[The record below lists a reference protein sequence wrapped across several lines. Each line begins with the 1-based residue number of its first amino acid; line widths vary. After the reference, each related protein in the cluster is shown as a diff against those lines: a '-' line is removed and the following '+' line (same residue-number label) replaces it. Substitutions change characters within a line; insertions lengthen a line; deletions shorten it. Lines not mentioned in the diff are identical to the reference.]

1 MPRSSPNPEIGK
13 RLREAR
19 EKLGLSTRDVE
30 RLSRVI
36 AERKQNQEYY
46 ISHAW
51 LSEIERGEFIPGLL
65 KLFTLSTIY
74 QYRFDRFLNI
84 FGLDMDEIAKDQM
97 IVPLPRTHLVRPESG
112 GESVTEMAASRLA
125 GVPLDRTDLVSRMF
139 AGFRGLETALFPT
152 SQPGSSVYGYVG
164 TKDLTLSPLIRPGSF
179 VQIDSSQRR
188 IERGGWASVFERPIY
203 FTELRDEYVC
213 SWCEEREGK
222 LLLVP
227 YPHPENRVREVR
239 YPADAG
245 IIGRVTAVNMRIA
258 DPRQGSQPWR

>member
-1 MPRSSPNPEIGK
+1 MPGSPPNPEIGR
-13 RLREAR
+13 RLRAAR

-30 RLSRVI
+30 KLSRSF

-51 LSEIERGEFIPGLL
+51 LSQIERGEFIPGIF
-65 KLFTLSTIY
+65 KLYTLSMIY
-74 QYRFDRFLNI
+74 QYRFDRFLSI
-84 FGLDMDEIAKDQM
+84 FGIDINEIAREQM
-97 IVPLPRTHLVRPESG
+97 GVPLPRTHLVQPEQG
-112 GESVTEMAASRLA
+112 QQITELPPSHLA

-139 AGFRGLETALFPT
+139 AGFRGLEATLFPAA
-152 SQPGSSVYGYVG
+152 QSSASIYGYVG

-179 VQIDSSQRR
+179 VQIDSLQRKV
-188 IERGGWASVFERPIY
+188 ESGGWISVFERPVY

-227 YPHPENRVREVR
+227 YPHPQNRIREVR
-239 YPADAG
+239 YPAEAG
-245 IIGRVTAVNMRIA
+245 IIGRVTAVSMRIA
-258 DPRQGSQPWR
+258 DLREKSPA

>member
-1 MPRSSPNPEIGK
+1 MMPGSPPNPEIGR
-13 RLREAR
+13 RLRAAR

-30 RLSRVI
+30 RLSRRI
-36 AERKQNQEYY
+36 ADKKRNQEYY

-51 LSEIERGEFIPGLL
+51 LSEIEGGEFIPGIF
-65 KLFTLSTIY
+65 KLYSLSTIY
-74 QYRFDRFLNI
+74 QYRFDRFLII
-84 FGLDMDEIAKDQM
+84 FGIDINEIPREQM
-97 IVPLPRTHLVRPESG
+97 GVPLPRTHLVQPESWAPHITD
-112 GESVTEMAASRLA
+112 VPAYDLA

-139 AGFRGLETALFPT
+139 AGFRGLEASLFPA
-152 SQPGSSVYGYVG
+152 SQSSSSIYGYVG

-179 VQIDSSQRR
+179 VQIDSLQRKV
-188 IERGGWASVFERPIY
+188 ERGGWSSVFERPIY

-227 YPHPENRVREVR
+227 YPHPQNQIREVR
-239 YPADAG
+239 YPAEAG

-258 DPRQGSQPWR
+258 DPREKSLA